1 MYYDREKV
9 NFYRQQFPKGTKIE
23 LISMNDPYREMPAG
37 LKGIV
42 DHVDDACQIH
52 CDWENGSGL
61 ALIPGVDKFRAVK
74 EQEQTA
80 ENNHI
85 NGREPA
91 IEAEDEEDM
100 EL

>member
-1 MYYDREKV
+1 MHYDLEKIKL
-9 NFYRQQFPKGTKIE
+9 YRLQYPKGTKIE
-23 LISMNDPYREMPAG
+23 LINMDDPYRDMPAG

-61 ALIPGVDKFRAVK
+61 ALIPGVDEFRIVR
-74 EQEQTA
+74 EQEQDEKNDLIDQSESALDA
-80 ENNHI
+80 ESS
-85 NGREPA
+85 
-91 IEAEDEEDM
+91 EDM